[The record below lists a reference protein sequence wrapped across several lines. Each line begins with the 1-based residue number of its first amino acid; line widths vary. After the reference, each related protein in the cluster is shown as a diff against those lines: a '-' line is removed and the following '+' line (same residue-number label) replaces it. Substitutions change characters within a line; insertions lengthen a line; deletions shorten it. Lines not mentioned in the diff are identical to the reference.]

1 MYVGRVCAAA
11 TETGLADT
19 RPVADGLCRAA
30 SPPASGR
37 GGAARGG
44 GHGNVGK
51 ALVEP
56 LLSAEDGDGDGVPR
70 ATGVGT
76 EAGTEAGAE
85 AASARGGGRGAE
97 YVASAYGPTYAA
109 VLTGVHASVMWLITS
124 VPPTGGE
131 LAADHAACRVLPLHT
146 RRTTPCHA
154 TPRHATPRHAT
165 ASAACREQPCILVL
179 RTTARYASHIDKLHN
194 QPVCG

>member
-1 MYVGRVCAAA
+1 MYAGRVCAAA
-11 TETGLADT
+11 TDTGVADT

-97 YVASAYGPTYAA
+97 YVSSAYGPTYAA

-131 LAADHAACRVLPLHT
+131 LAADHAACRVLPPAHPPH
-146 RRTTPCHA
+146 RTTQ
-154 TPRHATPRHAT
+154 RHATPRPARGSGEEELSSARCTTQHHA
-165 ASAACREQPCILVL
+165 PP
-179 RTTARYASHIDKLHN
+179 RTWVKGRRVKTS
-194 QPVCG
+194 